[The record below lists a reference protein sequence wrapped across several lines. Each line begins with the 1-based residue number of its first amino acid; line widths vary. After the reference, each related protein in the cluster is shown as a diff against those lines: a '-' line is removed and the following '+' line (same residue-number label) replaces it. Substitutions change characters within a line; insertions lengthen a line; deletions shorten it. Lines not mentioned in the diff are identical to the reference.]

1 MRVVEMDPS
10 EKAPR
15 PDPIQPRKRFV
26 GHFVAGA
33 IDAAERQRLVFRQ
46 VEIVEVGL
54 ESLRYAP
61 FVIEHVRADEAA
73 RREPAIAQALGEGRL
88 AVVEKKAAV
97 VADAVGRR
105 KLAGED
111 RRMSGQRERR
121 RRDRLLEED
130 AFAREPI
137 ERETILVAGFFTMTA
152 RLCQA
157 SQLEMREADLRIDLE
172 GLSVRLLCRV
182 LPPCRARDEPTRHPA
197 LERRRLEAQA
207 GCDAIERRIEAAR

>member
-73 RREPAIAQALGEGRL
+73 RREPAIAQALGERRL

-130 AFAREPI
+130 SFAREPI
-137 ERETILVAGFFTMTA
+137 EVRRRNAIEAVRVDAVGA
-152 RLCQA
+152 RRVERHEQEIEVRWTDA
-157 SQLEMREADLRIDLE
+157 RGQMSE
-172 GLSVRLLCRV
+172 GLAADRSH
-182 LPPCRARDEPTRHPA
+182 RARHVTPPADRRGEGGDDEDQGPRSPDSLA
-197 LERRRLEAQA
+197 
-207 GCDAIERRIEAAR
+207 

>member
-73 RREPAIAQALGEGRL
+73 RRVAARLQPLGDRRL
-88 AVVEKKAAV
+88 LVVEEEAAV
-97 VADAVGRR
+97 VADAVRGGI
-105 KLAGED
+105 LSGED
-111 RRMSGQRERR
+111 RRVGRQRERR
-121 RRDRLLEED
+121 RRDGLLEEH
-130 AFAREPI
+130 ALAREAI
-137 ERETILVAGFFTMTA
+137 EVR
-152 RLCQA
+152 RLDPG
-157 SQLEMREADLRIDLE
+157 EP
-172 GLSVRLLCRV
+172 VRVDAVGACRV
-182 LPPCRARDEPTRHPA
+182 ERDEQQVEIAGGDARRQMAERLAVDRRDRARYRRLPPRTS
-197 LERRRLEAQA
+197 
-207 GCDAIERRIEAAR
+207 